1 MVCTLPPGLEM
12 ARAVHLFTNAGE
24 LITEVWHR
32 ISREEQT
39 SRQENTYFLCILV
52 SVLGKRLH
60 ITSLS
65 WGRPCCSQ
73 RSLVPLLASCAELLM
88 MCEVG
93 LVQSC
98 RHRFDCFKRLC
109 FPGYLFTLLTIFPR
123 AGFYSCSAV
132 RAALMQPC
140 LRAEQTLKAGFS
152 ALRR

>member
-1 MVCTLPPGLEM
+1 MHPAPGFGDGSGCASLYKCRGIDYRSM
-12 ARAVHLFTNAGE
+12 AQNLQGRANIQAGKY
-24 LITEVWHR
+24 I
-32 ISREEQT
+32 
-39 SRQENTYFLCILV
+39 FLCILV

-140 LRAEQTLKAGFS
+140 LCAEQTLEAGFS